1 MRKILVSTNS
11 EHSWL
16 TKYLG
21 NLDQIRAHAS
31 IEPMYYYIISVTFVL
46 NMVNNQYEYAD
57 I

>member
-31 IEPMYYYIISVTFVL
+31 IEPMYYIISVTFVL